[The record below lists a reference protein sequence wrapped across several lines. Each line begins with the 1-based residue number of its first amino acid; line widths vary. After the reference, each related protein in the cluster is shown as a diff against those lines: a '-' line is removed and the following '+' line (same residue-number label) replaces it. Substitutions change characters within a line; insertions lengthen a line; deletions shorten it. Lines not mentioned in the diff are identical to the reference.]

1 LRVYITIPFFSLL
14 LTNLIS
20 CHVLNISK
28 RRGIF
33 LISRYIY
40 TGSAN
45 LDANNVLPVL
55 YAANKYDIT
64 GLASAC
70 VNYVED
76 RLDVDNACAL
86 LEQAHLFDEQDF
98 RARVLELILRKG
110 EDVLPGEDVVELCHQ
125 CLTDIAGADN
135 LICKEEQVFDA
146 LDR

>member
-1 LRVYITIPFFSLL
+1 MLCDCITIVIYYES
-14 LTNLIS
+14 NIMS
-20 CHVLNISK
+20 CVLSIPR

-33 LISRYIY
+33 IDRYIY
-40 TGSAN
+40 TGSAH

-55 YAANKYDIT
+55 YAANKYDIN
-64 GLASAC
+64 GLASSC

-110 EDVLPGEDVVELCHQ
+110 EEVLPCEDIGELCHQ
-125 CLTDIAGADN
+125 CLVDIVGADN

>member
-1 LRVYITIPFFSLL
+1 MSCFKHIKETWHFFF
-14 LTNLIS
+14 
-20 CHVLNISK
+20 
-28 RRGIF
+28 IF
-33 LISRYIY
+33 FFIISRYIY

-110 EDVLPGEDVVELCHQ
+110 EDVLPGEDVVELCHH